1 MRSHARR
8 LLCSARPS
16 PRWWLG
22 IVLALIVQ
30 SALAQ
35 APAAVETILNNM
47 LSAMQTGSLEEFSA
61 AGDASFKAAM
71 TKELL
76 NGVSAQVASRLK
88 EGYTSTFLGTVKQQ
102 GYVIYLWRLEFKDG
116 KDDRLVTMPVKDGKV
131 GGFFLR

>member
-1 MRSHARR
+1 MKSHARR
-8 LLCSARPS
+8 LLCIVRPN
-16 PRWWLG
+16 PKWWLG

-30 SALAQ
+30 SSFAQ
-35 APAAVETILNNM
+35 APTEVETILNKM

-76 NGVSAQVASRLK
+76 NGVSAQVGSRLK